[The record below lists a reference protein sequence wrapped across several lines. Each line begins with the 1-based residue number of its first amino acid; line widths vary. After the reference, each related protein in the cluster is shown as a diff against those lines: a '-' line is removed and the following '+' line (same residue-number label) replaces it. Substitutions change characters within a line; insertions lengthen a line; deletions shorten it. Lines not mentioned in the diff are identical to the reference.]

1 VKMTVAPGVERARV
15 QLGLHVSELL
25 ESLAGGPDVQP
36 AGMHPDYGPLYR
48 VTGVTA
54 TGRAVTLTAQADRL
68 PLTLVELAAEPAAP
82 LAA

>member
-1 VKMTVAPGVERARV
+1 MTLAPGVDTARR

-25 ESLAGGPDVQP
+25 ESLASAPDVQP
-36 AGMHPDYGPLYR
+36 AEMHPDYGPLYR
-48 VTGVTA
+48 ITGVTA

-68 PLTLVELAAEPAAP
+68 PLTLVELSADPAAP